1 MKNQTWKAVVSAAVA
16 ASASFQLTAA
26 ELITNGG
33 FDECEE
39 GCTPPAQFQN
49 LSASLKLSGWTW
61 GGSVGM
67 SKSYSNCPWL
77 RVGTLNGDYAI
88 YFQKIASITQTI
100 DVVEAGTYVASFGY
114 IARAD
119 NTCYGNGR
127 FYAEIDGVEIGHAD
141 CGLERSKF
149 RLARFTT
156 TLSAGSHVF
165 VIRHTNELST
175 DGEKRSNS
183 ILDAVSLQSATEVGA
198 DNLLGNAS
206 FENHTGFPYTSMFE
220 GFANGINIEDWTA
233 DTGGTGLAKG
243 SSAYLVGSPYD
254 GSFVLFFN
262 GDERSVSQ
270 QISVSEEGDYVVSF
284 SYAARDTRY
293 YYGGRVYAEVDGES
307 AGYVDCTAV
316 ATYRRAM
323 FWKHL
328 TAGDH
333 TFTLRHTLEADTEVG
348 HVPCS
353 TVDDVA
359 VRMSDTL
366 LLNGNFDAGTA
377 SASAK
382 CSASTAGEY
391 SNPGWTVSGNAGL
404 AMPGYPSNAKFVS
417 SSIDSGVYSMYI
429 LTANYTNGTA
439 EKRIPP
445 VSISQSFT
453 APKAGIYQ
461 LRFSYASRPYNH
473 YKGGTIYAR
482 IYNGEGLEG
491 EKVWERSVVATSLNA
506 FQQFVGEAKLR
517 KGGKYTLEFYAPQ
530 PEYIENAENNLNS
543 VLDNVS
549 LEYSRKIPG
558 FMLIVR

>member
-1 MKNQTWKAVVSAAVA
+1 MRKHTWKAAVSAAVA

-39 GCTPPAQFQN
+39 GCTPPAQYAN

-183 ILDAVSLQSATEVGA
+183 ILDAVSLQSAAEVGA

-220 GFANGINIEDWTA
+220 GFANGINIED
-233 DTGGTGLAKG
+233 
-243 SSAYLVGSPYD
+243 
-254 GSFVLFFN
+254 
-262 GDERSVSQ
+262 
-270 QISVSEEGDYVVSF
+270 
-284 SYAARDTRY
+284 
-293 YYGGRVYAEVDGES
+293 
-307 AGYVDCTAV
+307 
-316 ATYRRAM
+316 
-323 FWKHL
+323 
-328 TAGDH
+328 
-333 TFTLRHTLEADTEVG
+333 
-348 HVPCS
+348 
-353 TVDDVA
+353 
-359 VRMSDTL
+359 
-366 LLNGNFDAGTA
+366 
-377 SASAK
+377 
-382 CSASTAGEY
+382 
-391 SNPGWTVSGNAGL
+391 
-404 AMPGYPSNAKFVS
+404 
-417 SSIDSGVYSMYI
+417 
-429 LTANYTNGTA
+429 
-439 EKRIPP
+439 
-445 VSISQSFT
+445 
-453 APKAGIYQ
+453 
-461 LRFSYASRPYNH
+461 
-473 YKGGTIYAR
+473 
-482 IYNGEGLEG
+482 
-491 EKVWERSVVATSLNA
+491 
-506 FQQFVGEAKLR
+506 
-517 KGGKYTLEFYAPQ
+517 
-530 PEYIENAENNLNS
+530 
-543 VLDNVS
+543 
-549 LEYSRKIPG
+549 
-558 FMLIVR
+558 